1 MSGNTCN
8 GDGRSGGRKRKKT
21 EKVGFLP
28 PISLISLHW
37 KRQEG
42 KLKICSRKN
51 EVREITNCLHILGNE
66 PYFQLLLFIISDL
79 RKCPCPIRASRK
91 NGKCPIRATF
101 CPIRA
106 SRFGVNRPNFA
117 KSKGRKMADRHKTQS
132 RSQRKHITNCNH
144 KTMMKQARSL
154 SPWVGERTSSGG
166 AGALSKE
173 DEEIISRATSL
184 PGNNHYSILR
194 PKPSKRSCSER
205 RWNREA

>member
-1 MSGNTCN
+1 MA
-8 GDGRSGGRKRKKT
+8 
-21 EKVGFLP
+21 V
-28 PISLISLHW
+28 SLIALHW

-51 EVREITNCLHILGNE
+51 EVREIVNCLHILGNK

-79 RKCPCPIRASRK
+79 RKCPCPIRASR
-91 NGKCPIRATF
+91 
-101 CPIRA
+101 
-106 SRFGVNRPNFA
+106 FGVNRPNFA
-117 KSKGRKMADRHKTQS
+117 KSKGRTMADRHKTQS
-132 RSQRKHITNCNH
+132 RPQRKRITHCNH

-154 SPWVGERTSSGG
+154 SPWVGERTSYGG

-184 PGNNHYSILR
+184 PGNKYYSILR
-194 PKPSKRSCSER
+194 PKPSKRPCSER